1 MRQRSIEVPGL
12 SHGGAPI
19 PAACRIG
26 PILATSGVGGRDPAT
41 DTLPADAATQARNCF
56 ENLRRV
62 LEAGG
67 LSMGDVVKLT
77 VFIADE
83 SHRAAVNEPWLR
95 YYPDPHHRPARHAL
109 VMPLRAG
116 MLVQLEAL
124 AVAKSL

>member
-12 SHGGAPI
+12 SHAGTPI
-19 PAACRIG
+19 PAACRVG

-41 DTLPADAATQARNCF
+41 DTMPPDAATQAVNCF

-67 LSMGDVVKLT
+67 VSMSDVVKLT
-77 VFIADE
+77 VFLADE
-83 SHRAAVNEPWLR
+83 AHRAAVNAPWLS

-109 VMPLRAG
+109 VMPLRGG

-124 AVAKSL
+124 AVAKDA